1 MRFSG
6 LRTSSTWDHLDVT
19 SPAPRDKWQRLVD
32 GSDEALITQT
42 PGWLDCI
49 CATDSYEDASRLYEF
64 DNSGGIVVPLARR
77 RGWPAHL
84 IAQDAWPSEWGIGG
98 PVAAEAPDPKQARAV
113 FGDLARLPANRVSVR
128 FGPGV
133 DPAWLSAVP
142 SDFTTLHHT
151 TYILDLDGGF
161 GDVWGRRFKGPVRTA
176 VRKGEKAGV
185 DVEVDRTGRLVP
197 NFYALYQHSIAR
209 WAQQQNEPLA
219 LARWRRNRID
229 PLHKFQT
236 VAETFA
242 ESCTVWL
249 ASYQGQPAAAIMVL
263 HQGPHAKYWRSG
275 MVKELAGPSRAATLL
290 QKLAIEDACAAGCRF
305 YHMGDSVPGSSVS
318 VFKER
323 LGARGYPSFG
333 YRREVLPLTSID
345 QLLRSAAKRLIGFK
359 DE

>member
-1 MRFSG
+1 MRLTG
-6 LRTSSTWDHLDVT
+6 QRTVSARDRLEVT
-19 SPAPRDKWQRLVD
+19 SPAPREAWQGLVD
-32 GSDEALITQT
+32 RSDNALITQT
-42 PGWLDCI
+42 PRWLDCI
-49 CATDSYEDASRLYEF
+49 CATDPYEDASRLYEF
-64 DNSGGIVVPLARR
+64 DDSGAIVVPFVRR
-77 RGWPAHL
+77 RGWPARL

-98 PVAAEAPDPKQARAV
+98 PVAAETPGPKQVRDV
-113 FGDLARLPANRVSVR
+113 FGDLARLRANRVSVR
-128 FGPGV
+128 FGPDV

-142 SDFTTLHHT
+142 SDFTTLPHT

-161 GDVWGRRFKGPVRTA
+161 DDVWGRRFKAPVRTA

-197 NFYALYQHSIAR
+197 AFYALYQHSVAR

-219 LARWRRNRID
+219 LALWRRQRID
-229 PLHKFQT
+229 PLCKFQT

-242 ESCTVWL
+242 ESCAVWL
-249 ASYQGQPAAAIMVL
+249 ATYQGQPAAAMMVL
-263 HQGPHAKYWRSG
+263 RHGPHAKYWRAG
-275 MVKELAGPSRAATLL
+275 MVKELAQPSRAPTLL
-290 QKLAIEDACAAGCRF
+290 HKLAIEDACAAGCRF

-345 QLLRSAAKRLIGFK
+345 RLWRSAAKRLIGFK

>member
-6 LRTSSTWDHLDVT
+6 PRTSSSRDHVEIT

-32 GSDEALITQT
+32 MSDEALITQT

-49 CATDSYEDASRLYEF
+49 CATDPYEDASRFYEF
-64 DNSGGIVVPLARR
+64 DNGGGIVVPLARR
-77 RGWPAHL
+77 RRWPGQL

-98 PVAAEAPDPKQARAV
+98 PVAAEAPGPREARAV

-128 FGPGV
+128 FGPSA
-133 DPAWLSAVP
+133 DPAWLSAAP
-142 SDFTTLHHT
+142 ADFTTLPHT
-151 TYILDLDGGF
+151 TYVLDLDGGF
-161 GDVWGRRFKGPVRTA
+161 GDVWARKFQSSVRTA

-185 DVEVDRTGRLVP
+185 EVEVDRTGRLVP
-197 NFYALYQHSIAR
+197 AFYALYQHSIAR
-209 WAQQQNEPLA
+209 WAQQQHEPLA

-229 PLHKFQT
+229 PLRKFQT

-242 ESCTVWL
+242 ESCAVWL
-249 ASYQGQPAAAIMVL
+249 ASYRGQPAAAIMVL
-263 HQGPHAKYWRSG
+263 RHGPHAKYWRAG
-275 MVKELAGPSRAATLL
+275 MVKEVAGPTRATTLL
-290 QKLAIEDACAAGCRF
+290 HKLAIEDACAAGCRF
-305 YHMGDSVPGSSVS
+305 YHLGDSVPDSSVS

-323 LGARGYPSFG
+323 LGARGHPSFG

-345 QLLRSAAKRLIGFK
+345 GALRGAAKRLIGFK